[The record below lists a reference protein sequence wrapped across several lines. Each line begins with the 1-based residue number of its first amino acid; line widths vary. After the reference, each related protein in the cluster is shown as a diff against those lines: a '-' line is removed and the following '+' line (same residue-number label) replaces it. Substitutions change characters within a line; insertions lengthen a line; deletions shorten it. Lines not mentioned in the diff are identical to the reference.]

1 MAETVKTAQSTQP
14 DGFVAQAK
22 EFITTIPFNRIGLK
36 DIFTYEKEPRNNLLA
51 LLIVAFLAMFVV
63 GVATYLIHGHHAYN
77 VTRQH
82 PWGLLI
88 AVYIFF
94 VVSST
99 GLCII
104 GSLGDVFGFKDY
116 EMISKRAIFGSI
128 VTILAGF
135 AVIAFEIGHPVTML
149 IYNVLSPGLTS
160 AIWWMGT
167 LYGLSLTFMI
177 IEFIFLLKHDMKRAK
192 IFGLIGLL
200 VGLAAHSNLGS
211 VFGFL
216 NARPISNGVF
226 YPTYF
231 ILTAFITGVFISFI
245 MMGWRYKLEFP
256 ENAKKMLTGLAK
268 IQGLLISIL
277 IFFVTW
283 KMLTDVYGGMPN
295 RSEVAV
301 HIFGSWT
308 FWAEVILAMLIPL
321 FIIIKDKGHNIQA
334 LFWASIS
341 GMVGIF
347 FMRYNLVHDTQLKPL
362 QMMKIKEYQ
371 LSPEWIHYF
380 PSATEIMIS
389 LGGLGLCL
397 FMYYVGSKL
406 FNLDADET
414 HTAH

>member
-1 MAETVKTAQSTQP
+1 MITK
-14 DGFVAQAK
+14 AK
-22 EFITTIPFNRIGLK
+22 EFITTIPMNKVGVKELIG
-36 DIFTYEKEPRNNLLA
+36 FEKTPRNNLIAVLTLA
-51 LLIVAFLAMFVV
+51 FIAMFVM
-63 GVATYLIHGHHAYN
+63 GVAIYLMNGHHAYN
-77 VTRQH
+77 VTREH

-116 EMISKRAIFGSI
+116 ELISKRAIFGSI

-149 IYNVLSPGLTS
+149 IYNILTPGLTS

-167 LYGLSLTFMI
+167 LYGLYLTFMI
-177 IEFIFLLKHDMKRAK
+177 IEFIFLLKGDMAKAK
-192 IFGLIGLL
+192 IFGLTGLL

-231 ILTAFITGVFISFI
+231 ILTAFITGVFIAFI
-245 MMGWRYKLEFP
+245 LMGFRYKLNFP
-256 ENAKKMLTGLAK
+256 AEVKKMLEGLAK
-268 IQGLLISIL
+268 IQALLISIL

-283 KMLTDVYGGMPN
+283 KMLTDIYGGMPN
-295 RSEVAV
+295 RADVAI
-301 HIFGSWT
+301 HILGSWT
-308 FWAEVILAMLIPL
+308 FWAEVVLAMVIPL
-321 FIIIKDKGHNIQA
+321 ILILKNMGKSHVM
-334 LFWASIS
+334 LFWASLS

-362 QMMKIKEYQ
+362 QMMKTSEYQ
-371 LSPEWIHYF
+371 LAPTWIHYF
-380 PSATEIMIS
+380 PSITEIMIS
-389 LGGLGLCL
+389 LGGLGLCIA
-397 FMYYVGSKL
+397 MYYAGTKF
-406 FNLDADET
+406 FNLDADE
-414 HTAH
+414 HH

>member
-1 MAETVKTAQSTQP
+1 MKIGPLNIPIREDFSIKSLLSFEKTP
-14 DGFVAQAK
+14 V
-22 EFITTIPFNRIGLK
+22 NM
-36 DIFTYEKEPRNNLLA
+36 
-51 LLIVAFLAMFVV
+51 LIAVLTLSFLAMFVV

-77 VTRQH
+77 VTREH

-99 GLCII
+99 GFCII

-116 EMISKRAIFGSI
+116 MMISKRAIFGSI

-135 AVIAFEIGHPVTML
+135 SVIAFEIGHPITML

-167 LYGLSLTFMI
+167 LYGIYLTFMI
-177 IEFIFLLKHDMKRAK
+177 VEFYFLLNNDMKKAK
-192 IFGLIGLL
+192 IFGLSGLL

-216 NARPISNGVF
+216 NARTISQGVF

-231 ILTAFITGVFISFI
+231 ILTAFITGIYLSFI
-245 MMGWRYKLEFP
+245 VMGFRYKLDF
-256 ENAKKMLTGLAK
+256 NAQTKKMLEGLAK

-283 KMLTDVYGGMPN
+283 KMLTGVYGGVPG
-295 RSEVAV
+295 RAEVV
-301 HIFGSWT
+301 EHIFESWT
-308 FWAEVILAMLIPL
+308 FWVEVILAMAIPL
-321 FIIIKDKGHNIQA
+321 VVILTTMGRKPV
-334 LFWASIS
+334 LMFWVSLS

-362 QMMKIKEYQ
+362 QMMKTSEYQ
-371 LSPEWIHYF
+371 LAPEWIHYF
-380 PSATEIMIS
+380 PSTAEIFIS
-389 LGGLGLCL
+389 LGGLGLCIA
-397 FMYYVGSKL
+397 MYYAGTKL
-406 FNLDADET
+406 FNLDEE
-414 HTAH
+414 HH

>member
-1 MAETVKTAQSTQP
+1 MIAK
-14 DGFVAQAK
+14 AK
-22 EFITTIPFNRIGLK
+22 EFITTIPVNKVSIK
-36 DIFTYEKEPRNNLLA
+36 DLLSFEKSPRNMLVAVLT
-51 LLIVAFLAMFVV
+51 VAFIALFVI
-63 GVATYLIHGHHAYN
+63 GVANYLIHSHHAYN

-116 EMISKRAIFGSI
+116 ELISKRAIFGSI

-167 LYGLSLTFMI
+167 LYGIYLTFMI
-177 IEFIFLLKHDMKRAK
+177 VEFIFLLKGDMKSAK
-192 IFGLIGLL
+192 RFGLIGLL

-231 ILTAFITGVFISFI
+231 ILTAFITGIYLAYI
-245 MMGWRYKLEFP
+245 MMGFRYKLDFSAEV
-256 ENAKKMLTGLAK
+256 KKMLEGLAK

-277 IFFVTW
+277 IFFVAW

-295 RSEVAV
+295 RAEVAV
-301 HIFGSWT
+301 HIFHSWT
-308 FWAEVILAMLIPL
+308 FWAEVILAMIIPL
-321 FIIIKDKGHNIQA
+321 FIILRDMGKSPI
-334 LFWASIS
+334 LFFWASLS
-341 GMVGIF
+341 GMVGVF

-362 QMMKIKEYQ
+362 QMMKIEEYQ
-371 LSPEWIHYF
+371 LPPEWVHYF
-380 PSATEIMIS
+380 PSMTEIMIS
-389 LGGLGLCL
+389 LGGLGLCIA
-397 FMYYVGSKL
+397 MYYVGTKL
-406 FNLDADET
+406 FNLDSD
-414 HTAH
+414 H

>member
-1 MAETVKTAQSTQP
+1 MKIGPLNIPLKEDFSIKSLLSFEKTTL
-14 DGFVAQAK
+14 
-22 EFITTIPFNRIGLK
+22 NM
-36 DIFTYEKEPRNNLLA
+36 
-51 LLIVAFLAMFVV
+51 LIAVLVLSFLAMFVI
-63 GVATYLIHGHHAYN
+63 GVAIYLMHGHHSYN
-77 VTRQH
+77 VTREH

-99 GLCII
+99 GMCII

-116 EMISKRAIFGSI
+116 MLISKRAIFGSI

-167 LYGLSLTFMI
+167 LYGLYLTFMI
-177 IEFIFLLKHDMKRAK
+177 IEFYFLLNNDMKKAK
-192 IFGLIGLL
+192 IFGLTGLL
-200 VGLAAHSNLGS
+200 VGLSAHSNLGS

-216 NARPISNGVF
+216 NARTISQGVF

-231 ILTAFITGVFISFI
+231 ILTAFITGVFITFI
-245 MMGWRYKLEFP
+245 IMGFRYKLKFP
-256 ENAKKMLTGLAK
+256 EEVKTMLQGLAK

-283 KMLTDVYGGMPN
+283 KLLTDMYGGMPN
-295 RSEVAV
+295 RAEVAE
-301 HIFGSWT
+301 HIIHSTSFHVEVVL
-308 FWAEVILAMLIPL
+308 AMIIPLLVIL
-321 FIIIKDKGHNIQA
+321 KDFGRSPV
-334 LFWASIS
+334 LMFWASLS

-362 QMMKIKEYQ
+362 QMMKTHEYQ
-371 LSPEWIHYF
+371 LAPEWIHYF
-380 PSATEIMIS
+380 PSSTEIMIS
-389 LGGLGLCL
+389 LGGLGICL
-397 FMYYVGSKL
+397 MLYYVGTRV
-406 FNLDADET
+406 FNLDEE
-414 HTAH
+414 HH

>member
-1 MAETVKTAQSTQP
+1 MAETIEKTEETGLIDKAKA
-14 DGFVAQAK
+14 FVS
-22 EFITTIPFNRIGLK
+22 TIPYNKIGIKDLFN
-36 DIFTYEKEPRNNLLA
+36 YEKTPRNQLVAVLTLA
-51 LLIVAFLAMFVV
+51 FVAMFVI
-63 GVATYLIHGHHAYN
+63 GVAIYLMHGHHAYN
-77 VTRQH
+77 VTREH

-99 GLCII
+99 GLCIV

-149 IYNVLSPGLTS
+149 IYNVISPGLTS

-167 LYGLSLTFMI
+167 LYGIYLTFMI
-177 IEFIFLLKHDMKRAK
+177 IEFIFLLKHDMKMAK
-192 IFGLIGLL
+192 IFGLAGLL

-231 ILTAFITGVFISFI
+231 ILTAFITGIFIAFI
-245 MMGWRYKLEFP
+245 LMGWRYKMDFP
-256 ENAKKMLTGLAK
+256 AEARKMLTGLAK

-277 IFFVTW
+277 IFFVAW
-283 KMLTDVYGGMPN
+283 KMLTDIYGGMPN
-295 RSEVAV
+295 RSEVAI
-301 HIFGSWT
+301 HILGSWT

-321 FIIIKDKGHNIQA
+321 YVILKDMGKNINTMVWVS
-334 LFWASIS
+334 LG

-362 QMMKIKEYQ
+362 QMMKIREYQ
-371 LSPEWIHYF
+371 LTPEWIHYF

-389 LGGLGLCL
+389 LGGLGLCVL
-397 FMYYVGSKL
+397 LYYIGSKL
-406 FNLDADET
+406 FNLDADE
-414 HTAH
+414 AH

>member
-1 MAETVKTAQSTQP
+1 MKIGPLNIPIREDFSIKSLLSFEKTP
-14 DGFVAQAK
+14 V
-22 EFITTIPFNRIGLK
+22 NM
-36 DIFTYEKEPRNNLLA
+36 
-51 LLIVAFLAMFVV
+51 LIAVLTLSFLAMFVV

-77 VTRQH
+77 VTREH

-99 GLCII
+99 GFCII

-116 EMISKRAIFGSI
+116 MMISKRAIFGSI

-135 AVIAFEIGHPVTML
+135 SVIAFEIGHPITML

-167 LYGLSLTFMI
+167 LYGIYLTFMI
-177 IEFIFLLKHDMKRAK
+177 VEFYFLLNNDMKKAK
-192 IFGLIGLL
+192 IFGLSGLL

-216 NARPISNGVF
+216 NARTISQGVF

-231 ILTAFITGVFISFI
+231 ILTAFITGIYLSFI
-245 MMGWRYKLEFP
+245 VMGFRYKLDFNEQT
-256 ENAKKMLTGLAK
+256 KKMLEGLAK

-283 KMLTDVYGGMPN
+283 KMLTGVYGGVPG
-295 RSEVAV
+295 RAEVV
-301 HIFGSWT
+301 EHIFESWT
-308 FWAEVILAMLIPL
+308 FWVEVILAMAIPL
-321 FIIIKDKGHNIQA
+321 VVILTTMGRKPV
-334 LFWASIS
+334 LMFWVSLS

-362 QMMKIKEYQ
+362 QMMKTSEYQ
-371 LSPEWIHYF
+371 LAPEWIHYF
-380 PSATEIMIS
+380 PSTAEIFIS
-389 LGGLGLCL
+389 LGGLGLCIA
-397 FMYYVGSKL
+397 MYYAGTKL
-406 FNLDADET
+406 FNLDEE
-414 HTAH
+414 HH

>member
-1 MAETVKTAQSTQP
+1 MSI
-14 DGFVAQAK
+14 K
-22 EFITTIPFNRIGLK
+22 EFVTSIPVNKVGLK
-36 DIFTYEKEPRNNLLA
+36 DLLGFEKTPGNMLVAVLA
-51 LLIVAFLAMFVV
+51 VAFIAMFVV
-63 GVATYLIHGHHAYN
+63 GVATYLMHGHHAYN

-116 EMISKRAIFGSI
+116 MLISKRAIFGSI

-167 LYGLSLTFMI
+167 LYGIYLTFMI
-177 IEFIFLLKHDMKRAK
+177 IEFVFLLKGDMKKAK
-192 IFGLIGLL
+192 IFGLTGLL

-231 ILTAFITGVFISFI
+231 ILTAFITGVFIAFI
-245 MMGWRYKLEFP
+245 LMGFRYKLNFP
-256 ENAKKMLTGLAK
+256 EKVKTMLTGLAK
-268 IQGLLISIL
+268 IQALLISIL
-277 IFFVTW
+277 IFFVAW

-295 RSEVAV
+295 RAEVAE
-301 HIFGSWT
+301 HIFHSWT
-308 FWAEVILAMLIPL
+308 FWAEVILAMVIPL
-321 FIIIKDKGHNIQA
+321 LLILKDMGRSLVL
-334 LFWASIS
+334 LFWASMS

-362 QMMKIKEYQ
+362 QMMKIREYQ

-380 PSATEIMIS
+380 PSSTEIMIS
-389 LGGLGLCL
+389 LGGLGLCIA
-397 FMYYVGSKL
+397 MYYAGTKF
-406 FNLDADET
+406 FNLDEDP
-414 HTAH
+414 HH

>member
-1 MAETVKTAQSTQP
+1 MMAEAIKKQ
-14 DGFVAQAK
+14 GIK
-22 EFITTIPFNRIGLK
+22 EFITSIPFKKIGLK
-36 DIFTYEKEPRNNLLA
+36 ELFGFEKTPVNILIA
-51 LLIVAFLAMFVV
+51 LSVIAFLAMFAI
-63 GVATYLIHGHHAYN
+63 GVTTYLMHGHHAYN
-77 VTRQH
+77 VTREH

-99 GLCII
+99 GLCIV

-116 EMISKRAIFGSI
+116 MMISKRAIFGSI
-128 VTILAGF
+128 VTIIAGF
-135 AVIAFEIGHPVTML
+135 AVIAFEIGHPVTMM
-149 IYNVLSPGLTS
+149 IYNVLTPGLTS

-167 LYGLSLTFMI
+167 LYGLYLTFMI
-177 IEFIFLLKHDMKRAK
+177 VEFVFLLKNDMKSAK

-231 ILTAFITGVFISFI
+231 ILTAFITGIFIAFI
-245 MMGWRYKLEFP
+245 MMGFRYKLKFP
-256 ENAKKMLTGLAK
+256 ENAKIMLTNLAK

-283 KMLTDVYGGMPN
+283 KMLTDIYGSMPD
-295 RSEVAV
+295 RADVAI
-301 HIFGSWT
+301 HILGSWT
-308 FWAEVILAMLIPL
+308 FWAEVILAMAIPL
-321 FIIIKDKGHNIQA
+321 VIILASSGRAVNT
-334 LFWASIS
+334 LFFASLS
-341 GMVGIF
+341 GMIGVF

-362 QMMKIKEYQ
+362 QMLKKTEYQ

-380 PSATEIMIS
+380 PSSAEIMIS

-397 FMYYVGSKL
+397 AMYYAGTKF
-406 FNLDADET
+406 FNLDADE
-414 HTAH
+414 HH

>member
-1 MAETVKTAQSTQP
+1 MAEAIKKQ
-14 DGFVAQAK
+14 GIK
-22 EFITTIPFNRIGLK
+22 EFITSIPFKKIGLK
-36 DIFTYEKEPRNNLLA
+36 ELFGFEKTPVNILIA
-51 LLIVAFLAMFVV
+51 LSVIAFLAMFAI
-63 GVATYLIHGHHAYN
+63 GVTTYLMHGHHAYN
-77 VTRQH
+77 VTREH

-99 GLCII
+99 GLCIV

-116 EMISKRAIFGSI
+116 MMISKRAIFGSI
-128 VTILAGF
+128 VTIIAGF
-135 AVIAFEIGHPVTML
+135 AVIAFEIGHPVTMM
-149 IYNVLSPGLTS
+149 IYNVLTPGLTS

-167 LYGLSLTFMI
+167 LYGLYLTFMI
-177 IEFIFLLKHDMKRAK
+177 VEFVFLLKNDMKSAK

-231 ILTAFITGVFISFI
+231 ILTAFITGIFIAFI
-245 MMGWRYKLEFP
+245 MMGFRYKLKFP
-256 ENAKKMLTGLAK
+256 ENAKIMLTNLAK

-283 KMLTDVYGGMPN
+283 KMLTDIYGSMPD
-295 RSEVAV
+295 RADVAI
-301 HIFGSWT
+301 HILGSWT
-308 FWAEVILAMLIPL
+308 FWAEVILAMAIPL
-321 FIIIKDKGHNIQA
+321 VIILASSGRAVNT
-334 LFWASIS
+334 LFFASLS
-341 GMVGIF
+341 GMIGVF

-362 QMMKIKEYQ
+362 QMLKKTEYQ

-380 PSATEIMIS
+380 PSSAEIMIS

-397 FMYYVGSKL
+397 AMYYAGTKF
-406 FNLDADET
+406 FNLDADE
-414 HTAH
+414 HH

>member
-1 MAETVKTAQSTQP
+1 MAETVENAEEK
-14 DGFVAQAK
+14 GLVAKAK
-22 EFITTIPFNRIGLK
+22 EFVATIPYNKVSVKELLSF
-36 DIFTYEKEPRNNLLA
+36 EKTPRNMLVAVLT
-51 LLIVAFLAMFVV
+51 VAFIAMFVI
-63 GVATYLIHGHHAYN
+63 GVATYLVHGHHAYN
-77 VTRQH
+77 VTREH

-116 EMISKRAIFGSI
+116 MLISKRAIFGSI
-128 VTILAGF
+128 VTIIAGF

-149 IYNVLSPGLTS
+149 IYNVLTPGLTS

-167 LYGLSLTFMI
+167 LYGLYLTFMI
-177 IEFIFLLKHDMKRAK
+177 IEFVFLLKGDMKKAK
-192 IFGLIGLL
+192 IFGLTGLL

-231 ILTAFITGVFISFI
+231 ILTAFITGVFIAFI
-245 MMGWRYKLEFP
+245 LMGFRYRLDFP
-256 ENAKKMLTGLAK
+256 EKVKTMLTGLAK
-268 IQGLLISIL
+268 IQALLISIL

-283 KMLTDVYGGMPN
+283 KMLTDIYGGMPN
-295 RSEVAV
+295 RSEVAL
-301 HIFGSWT
+301 HILGSWT

-321 FIIIKDKGHNIQA
+321 YLILRDMGRSPVV
-334 LFWASIS
+334 LFWASLS
-341 GMVGIF
+341 GMVGVF

-362 QMMKIKEYQ
+362 QMMKIREYQ

-389 LGGLGLCL
+389 LGGLGLCVA
-397 FMYYVGSKL
+397 MYYAGTKF
-406 FNLDADET
+406 FNLDEDE
-414 HTAH
+414 HH

>member
-1 MAETVKTAQSTQP
+1 MKI
-14 DGFVAQAK
+14 GF
-22 EFITTIPFNRIGLK
+22 INIPFKEDFSVKSVLG
-36 DIFTYEKEPRNNLLA
+36 FEKSPRNLLLA
-51 LLIVAFLAMFVV
+51 VIILALVAAFFA
-63 GVATYLIHGHHAYN
+63 GAAIYLTHGHHAYN
-77 VTRQH
+77 VTREH
-82 PWGLLI
+82 PWGLLL

-116 EMISKRAIFGSI
+116 MLISKRAIFGSI

-135 AVIAFEIGHPVTML
+135 AVILLEIGHPVTML
-149 IYNVLSPGLTS
+149 IYNVVSPGLTS

-167 LYGLSLTFMI
+167 LYGLYLTFMI
-177 IEFIFLLKHDMKRAK
+177 VEFYFLLNNDMKKAK
-192 IFGLIGLL
+192 VFGLTGLL

-231 ILTAFITGVFISFI
+231 ILTAFITGVFLAFI
-245 MMGWRYKLEFP
+245 VMGFRYKLDFP
-256 ENAKKMLTGLAK
+256 AEVKKMLEGLAK

-283 KMLTDVYGGMPN
+283 KMLTDIYGGMPD
-295 RSEVAV
+295 RAEVAM
-301 HIFGSWT
+301 HILGSPL
-308 FWAEVILAMLIPL
+308 FQLEVLLAMVLPLLVIL
-321 FIIIKDKGHNIQA
+321 KDFGKSPV
-334 LFWASIS
+334 LMFWASMI

-362 QMMKIKEYQ
+362 MMLKKVEYQ
-371 LSPEWIHYF
+371 LPPTWVDYF
-380 PSATEIMIS
+380 PSNAEMLIS
-389 LGGLGLCL
+389 AGGLGLCL
-397 FMYYVGSKL
+397 LMYYVGTKA
-406 FNLDADET
+406 FNLDED
-414 HTAH
+414 HH

>member
-1 MAETVKTAQSTQP
+1 MNIENV
-14 DGFVAQAK
+14 K
-22 EFITTIPFNRIGLK
+22 EFISTIPYNKISLK
-36 DIFTYEKEPRNNLLA
+36 DILAFEKTPRNMLLA
-51 LLIVAFLAMFVV
+51 VTTLAFLAMFVI
-63 GVATYLIHGHHAYN
+63 GVAIYLVHGHHAYN
-77 VTRQH
+77 VTREH

-99 GLCII
+99 GLCIV

-116 EMISKRAIFGSI
+116 MAISKRAIFGSI
-128 VTILAGF
+128 VTILSGF

-167 LYGLSLTFMI
+167 LYGLYLTFMI
-177 IEFIFLLKHDMKRAK
+177 IEFVFLLKNDMKMAK
-192 IFGLIGLL
+192 YFGLTGLL

-231 ILTAFITGVFISFI
+231 ILTAFITGIYLAFI
-245 MMGWRYKLEFP
+245 MYGFRYQLKFDEV
-256 ENAKKMLTGLAK
+256 AKKLLTGLAK

-277 IFFVTW
+277 IFFVAW
-283 KMLTDVYGGMPN
+283 KLLTDIYGGMPN

-301 HIFGSWT
+301 HILGSWT

-321 FIIIKDKGHNIQA
+321 VIILKSGGTNLIGM
-334 LFWASIS
+334 FWASMS
-341 GMVGIF
+341 GMVGIM

-362 QMMKIKEYQ
+362 QMLKKTEYQ
-371 LSPEWIHYF
+371 LPPEWVHYL
-380 PSATEIMIS
+380 PSSTEVMIS
-389 LGGLGLCL
+389 LGGVGLCL
-397 FMYYVGSKL
+397 LLYYVGTKL
-406 FNLDADET
+406 FNLDADE
-414 HTAH
+414 HH

>member
-1 MAETVKTAQSTQP
+1 MTQTKEKQSLIE
-14 DGFVAQAK
+14 QAK
-22 EFITTIPFNRIGLK
+22 EFVSTIPFNKIGIK
-36 DIFTYEKEPRNNLLA
+36 DLVGFEKSPQNILIA
-51 LLIVAFLAMFVV
+51 LTTLAFLAMFVV
-63 GVATYLIHGHHAYN
+63 GVTEYLIHGHHAYN
-77 VTRQH
+77 VTREH

-116 EMISKRAIFGSI
+116 ELISKRAIFGSI
-128 VTILAGF
+128 VTIVAGF

-167 LYGLSLTFMI
+167 LYGLYLTFMI
-177 IEFIFLLKHDMKRAK
+177 IEFVFLLKGDMVKAK
-192 IFGLIGLL
+192 IFGLTGLL

-231 ILTAFITGVFISFI
+231 ILTAFITGVFLAFI
-245 MMGWRYKLEFP
+245 MMGFRYKLAFP
-256 ENAKKMLTGLAK
+256 ESVKTMLTGLAK

-295 RSEVAV
+295 RAEVAV
-301 HIFGSWT
+301 HIFHSWT
-308 FWAEVILAMLIPL
+308 FWAEVILAMFIPL
-321 FIIIKDKGHNIQA
+321 ILILKDMGKSPVI
-334 LFWASIS
+334 LFWASMI

-362 QMMKIKEYQ
+362 QMMKIREYQ
-371 LSPEWIHYF
+371 LTPEWIHYF
-380 PSATEIMIS
+380 PSSTEIMIS
-389 LGGLGLCL
+389 LGGLGLCVA
-397 FMYYVGSKL
+397 MYYVGTKL
-406 FNLDADET
+406 FNLDAD
-414 HTAH
+414 H

>member
-1 MAETVKTAQSTQP
+1 MKIGPLNIPIREDFSIKSLLNFEKTP
-14 DGFVAQAK
+14 
-22 EFITTIPFNRIGLK
+22 INM
-36 DIFTYEKEPRNNLLA
+36 LLA
-51 LLIVAFLAMFVV
+51 VVILAFLAMFVI
-63 GVATYLIHGHHAYN
+63 GVATYLMHGHHAYN
-77 VTRQH
+77 VTREH

-99 GLCII
+99 GMCII

-116 EMISKRAIFGSI
+116 MLISKRAIFGSI

-167 LYGLSLTFMI
+167 LYGLYLTFMI
-177 IEFIFLLKHDMKRAK
+177 IEFYFLLNHDMKKAK
-192 IFGLIGLL
+192 VFGLTGLL

-216 NARPISNGVF
+216 NARTISQGVF

-231 ILTAFITGVFISFI
+231 ILTAFITGVFIAFI
-245 MMGWRYKLEFP
+245 IMGFRYKLNFP
-256 ENAKKMLTGLAK
+256 EKVKTMLQGLAK

-283 KMLTDVYGGMPN
+283 KLLTDMYGGMPN
-295 RSEVAV
+295 RAEVAE
-301 HIFGSWT
+301 HIIHSTSFHVEVVL
-308 FWAEVILAMLIPL
+308 AMIIPLLVIL
-321 FIIIKDKGHNIQA
+321 KDFGRSPV
-334 LFWASIS
+334 LMFWASLS

-362 QMMKIKEYQ
+362 QMLKVKEYQ
-371 LSPEWIHYF
+371 LAPEWIHYF
-380 PSATEIMIS
+380 PSSTEIMIS
-389 LGGLGLCL
+389 LGGLGICL
-397 FMYYVGSKL
+397 LLYYVGTKV
-406 FNLDADET
+406 FNLDEEE
-414 HTAH
+414 AH

>member
-1 MAETVKTAQSTQP
+1 MKIGPINIPIKEDISIKSLL
-14 DGFVAQAK
+14 GFEKNAINMLIAVLVFA
-22 EFITTIPFNRIGLK
+22 FI
-36 DIFTYEKEPRNNLLA
+36 
-51 LLIVAFLAMFVV
+51 AMFVV
-63 GVATYLIHGHHAYN
+63 GVATYLIHGHHSYN
-77 VTRQH
+77 VTREH

-116 EMISKRAIFGSI
+116 MLISKRAIFGSI

-167 LYGLSLTFMI
+167 LYGIYLTFMI
-177 IEFIFLLKHDMKRAK
+177 IEFYFLLNNDMKKAK
-192 IFGLIGLL
+192 IFGLSGLL

-216 NARPISNGVF
+216 NAREISQGVF

-231 ILTAFITGVFISFI
+231 ILTAFITGVFLAFI
-245 MMGWRYKLEFP
+245 IMGFRYKLDFP
-256 ENAKKMLTGLAK
+256 AEVKKMLEGLAK
-268 IQGLLISIL
+268 IQALLISIL

-283 KMLTDVYGGMPN
+283 KLLTDMYGGVPN
-295 RSEVAV
+295 RADVAHHILHSTTFHVEVVLAM
-301 HIFGSWT
+301 IIPLL
-308 FWAEVILAMLIPL
+308 VIL
-321 FIIIKDKGHNIQA
+321 KDFGKSPV
-334 LFWASIS
+334 LMFWASMI

-362 QMMKIKEYQ
+362 QMLKTTEYQ
-371 LSPEWIHYF
+371 LAPEWIHYF
-380 PSATEIMIS
+380 PSSTEIMIS
-389 LGGLGLCL
+389 LGGLGLCIA
-397 FMYYVGSKL
+397 MYYVGTKL
-406 FNLDADET
+406 FNLDED
-414 HTAH
+414 HH

>member
-1 MAETVKTAQSTQP
+1 MTQTAER
-14 DGFVAQAK
+14 GGIK
-22 EFITTIPFNRIGLK
+22 EFIGSIPFNKITLK
-36 DIFTYEKEPRNNLLA
+36 DLLNFEKTPRNMLVAVVTVSFLA
-51 LLIVAFLAMFVV
+51 LFVL
-63 GVATYLIHGHHAYN
+63 GVLTYLLHGHHAYN
-77 VTRQH
+77 VTREH

-116 EMISKRAIFGSI
+116 VLISKRAIFGSI

-135 AVIAFEIGHPVTML
+135 AVIAFEIGHPVTMM
-149 IYNVLSPGLTS
+149 IYNVASPGLTS

-167 LYGLSLTFMI
+167 LYGLYLTFMI
-177 IEFIFLLKHDMKRAK
+177 IEFVFLLKHDMGKAK
-192 IFGLIGLL
+192 MFGLIGLL

-231 ILTAFITGVFISFI
+231 ILTAFITGVFIAFI
-245 MMGWRYKLEFP
+245 LMGFRYKLNFP
-256 ENAKKMLTGLAK
+256 EKVKTMLTGLAK
-268 IQGLLISIL
+268 IQALLISIL

-283 KMLTDVYGGMPN
+283 KMLTDIYGGMPS
-295 RSEVAV
+295 RSEVAI
-301 HIFGSWT
+301 HILGSWT
-308 FWAEVILAMLIPL
+308 FWAEVILAMVIPL
-321 FIIIKDKGHNIQA
+321 ALILKDMGKSHVA
-334 LFWASIS
+334 LFWASLS
-341 GMVGIF
+341 GMVGVF

-362 QMMKIKEYQ
+362 QMLKKSEYQ
-371 LSPEWIHYF
+371 LAPEWIHYF

-389 LGGLGLCL
+389 LGGLGLCIA
-397 FMYYVGSKL
+397 MYYVGTKL
-406 FNLDADET
+406 FNLDEG
-414 HTAH
+414 H

>member
-1 MAETVKTAQSTQP
+1 MKIGPLNIPMREDFSIKSLF
-14 DGFVAQAK
+14 GF
-22 EFITTIPFNRIGLK
+22 
-36 DIFTYEKEPRNNLLA
+36 EKNAVNMLLA
-51 LLIVAFLAMFVV
+51 VVVLAFLAMFVV
-63 GVATYLIHGHHAYN
+63 GVATYLMHGHHAYN
-77 VTRQH
+77 VTREH

-99 GLCII
+99 GFCIV

-116 EMISKRAIFGSI
+116 MMISKRAIFGSI

-167 LYGLSLTFMI
+167 LYGIYLTFMI
-177 IEFIFLLKHDMKRAK
+177 IEFYFLLNNDMKKAK
-192 IFGLIGLL
+192 IFGLSGLL

-216 NARPISNGVF
+216 NARTISQGVF

-231 ILTAFITGVFISFI
+231 ILTAFITGIFLSFI
-245 MMGWRYKLEFP
+245 VMGFRYKLDF
-256 ENAKKMLTGLAK
+256 NDQTKKMLEGLAK

-295 RSEVAV
+295 RAEVTE
-301 HIFGSWT
+301 HIFHSWT
-308 FWAEVILAMLIPL
+308 FWAEVILAMAIPL
-321 FIIIKDKGHNIQA
+321 FVILTTMGKKPV
-334 LFWASIS
+334 LMFWVSLS

-362 QMMKIKEYQ
+362 QMLKNTEYQ
-371 LSPEWIHYF
+371 LAPSWIHYF
-380 PSATEIMIS
+380 PSTTEMFIS
-389 LGGLGLCL
+389 LGGLGLCIA
-397 FMYYVGSKL
+397 MYYVGTKL
-406 FNLDADET
+406 FNLDEEV
-414 HTAH
+414 HH